1 MNCINKKQIDLYKKA
16 KFNKPSLPVKRSA
29 RASIG
34 PYDSR
39 THCLFCGNEIVKASS
54 SGIYSEEY
62 SCVKTDTFVETVLSH
77 CKQRNDDW
85 AFTAQGRIE
94 YFGKDLHAA
103 DSLYHR
109 SCDIHF
115 RTNRGI
121 PMQHQV
127 GIPEKKAR
135 KDIRRKEASIGQ
147 CIKQAVRPRAVV
159 APLQIGLAVQM
170 HHHFRS
176 RFIVDTLAAMGF
188 SSSYSEVQRFEES
201 AAASVAPDVLGG
213 DIHALDAALLFAAD
227 NVEHNII
234 TLDGKGTFHGMGM
247 IAGITPGR

>member
-1 MNCINKKQIDLYKKA
+1 MRESRDNCSLCENVLGDEERVVTGEKGAEGVNRTSFGRGDRIVVCSETVVHKKCRMNYINKKQIDLYKKA

-54 SGIYSEEY
+54 SGVYSEEY

-94 YFGKDLHAA
+94 YFGKDLHVA

-121 PMQHQV
+121 PMQYQV
-127 GIPEKKAR
+127 GFTEK
-135 KDIRRKEASIGQ
+135 IR
-147 CIKQAVRPRAVV
+147 
-159 APLQIGLAVQM
+159 
-170 HHHFRS
+170 
-176 RFIVDTLAAMGF
+176 
-188 SSSYSEVQRFEES
+188 
-201 AAASVAPDVLGG
+201 
-213 DIHALDAALLFAAD
+213 DA
-227 NVEHNII
+227 
-234 TLDGKGTFHGMGM
+234 
-247 IAGITPGR
+247 